1 MKKIIFAALVAF
13 AAATPSFA
21 EETAAPAAVTV
32 ADATVSVSG
41 AAVAVTPARREMIT
55 SADGARLGRVERF
68 ADDGSPRIILEGAVV
83 TVPLATLSRADDR
96 LVTSLTRRE
105 VLAQN

>member
-1 MKKIIFAALVAF
+1 MKKIVFAALVALT
-13 AAATPSFA
+13 AATPAFA
-21 EETAAPAAVTV
+21 EENAPAAVTV
-32 ADATVSVSG
+32 AEASVS
-41 AAVAVTPARREMIT
+41 ATAVAVTPARREMIT

-68 ADDGSPRIILEGAVV
+68 AADGSPRIIIEGAVV